1 MLQLAQFIAR
11 YGVVMG
17 KAMWEAS
24 KKGIAL
30 FKKSKESNPEDYKI
44 NVADGGRGRMAS
56 GGIVGILK
64 L

>member
-11 YGVVMG
+11 DGVVMG

-30 FKKSKESNPEDYKI
+30 FKKPTISDKKRKVLDKQRKEYE
-44 NVADGGRGRMAS
+44 ADEKA
-56 GGIVGILK
+56 GI
-64 L
+64 